1 LWYNTNILGEKCGKV
16 HILYF
21 IVQRTKEE
29 CMKKV
34 AIFASGSGTNA
45 ENISRYFSGNQQ
57 IEVSL
62 LVSNRS
68 KAGVHERMSRLGIPS
83 VTFSRQDFAEGRP
96 VLEKLKEY
104 AVDWIVLA
112 GFMNLIP
119 AEILNAYPNRIVNI
133 HPALLP
139 KYGGKGMY
147 GRHVHEAVVA
157 AGEKESG
164 ITIHYVNEQY
174 DEGPVIFQAS
184 CPVLP
189 TDTPDDVAAKVHA
202 LEYEHYPRVIA
213 SLLSDGYS
221 FSRLC
226 VSVFERAT
234 GDYHVTDSVDAPVRN
249 PFEAGTIESQLYLK
263 NWIDAVQWH
272 LEDLIRDPQIQPEN
286 VVALKRRIDRSNQE
300 RTDLVEQIDSYFL
313 ETYKET
319 SVCPDATINT
329 ESPAW
334 AVDRLSILV
343 LKIHHMEQEVNRP
356 DTDSA
361 HREACQRKLSVL
373 LEQKQD
379 LSTALDQLLED
390 IGKGRKYMKVYRQM
404 KMYNDPSLNPVL
416 YGHKK

>member
-1 LWYNTNILGEKCGKV
+1 
-16 HILYF
+16 
-21 IVQRTKEE
+21 
-29 CMKKV
+29 MKKV

-45 ENISRYFSGNQQ
+45 ENISRYFYGNQQ

-62 LVSNRS
+62 LVSNNP
-68 KAGVHERMSRLGIPS
+68 KADVHERMSRLGIPS
-83 VTFSRQDFAEGRP
+83 VTFSRQAFAEGRP
-96 VLEKLKEY
+96 VLEKLREY

-119 AEILNAYPNRIVNI
+119 TEILDAYPNRIVNI

-164 ITIHYVNEQY
+164 ITIHYVNERY
-174 DEGPVIFQAS
+174 DEGPVIFQVS
-184 CPVLP
+184 CPVSP
-189 TDTPDDVAAKVHA
+189 EDTPDDVAAKVHA

-213 SLLSDGYS
+213 SLLSGDADS

-226 VSVFERAT
+226 ISVFERAT
-234 GDYHVTDSVDAPVRN
+234 EDYHVTDHVDTPVRN

-272 LEDLIRDPQIQPEN
+272 LEDLIRDPQIKPEN

-300 RTDLVEQIDSYFL
+300 RTDLVEQIDGYFL
-313 ETYKET
+313 ETYKAT
-319 SVCPDATINT
+319 PVRPDATINT

-343 LKIHHMEQEVNRP
+343 LKIYHMQQEVNRP
-356 DTDSA
+356 DTGDT

-379 LSTALDQLLED
+379 LSIALDQLLED
-390 IGKGRKYMKVYRQM
+390 IGRGKKYMKVYRQM

-416 YGHKK
+416 YGHRK